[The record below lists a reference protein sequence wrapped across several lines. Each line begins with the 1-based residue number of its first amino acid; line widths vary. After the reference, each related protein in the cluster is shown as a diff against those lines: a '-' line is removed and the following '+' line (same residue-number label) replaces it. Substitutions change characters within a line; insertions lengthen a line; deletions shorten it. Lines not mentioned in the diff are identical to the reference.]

1 MKLVMRKEK
10 VMDYKIEVTES
21 AYKRIKFLQEKAGN
35 NNLKLRIKVTGGGCS
50 GFSYDYAMTEE
61 SKDDDIIYSDGKSS
75 ILIDPKSMK
84 FLKESK
90 IDFVE
95 ELGSQYFSITNPNAI
110 AKCGCGNSF
119 SI

>member
-1 MKLVMRKEK
+1 
-10 VMDYKIEVTES
+10 MDHKIEVTDS
-21 AYKRIKFLQEKAGN
+21 AYKRINFLQDKSDN
-35 NNLKLRIKVTGGGCS
+35 PNLKLRIRVTGGGCS

-61 SKDDDIIYSDGKSS
+61 SKDDDIVFSDGNSS
-75 ILIDPKSMK
+75 ILIDPKSIK

-95 ELGSQYFSITNPNAI
+95 ELGSQYFAITNPNAV

-119 SI
+119 AI

>member
-1 MKLVMRKEK
+1 
-10 VMDYKIEVTES
+10 MDYKIEVTES
-21 AYKRIKFLQEKAGN
+21 AYRRIKFLQEKSN
-35 NNLKLRIKVTGGGCS
+35 NAKLNLRIKVTGGGCS
-50 GFSYDYAMTEE
+50 GFSYDYAMTDEVRE
-61 SKDDDIIYSDGKSS
+61 DDIIFSDTFASVV
-75 ILIDPKSMK
+75 IDPKSIK

-95 ELGSQYFSITNPNAI
+95 ELGSQYFAITNPNAV

>member
-1 MKLVMRKEK
+1 
-10 VMDYKIEVTES
+10 MDYGIEVTEN
-21 AYKRIKFLQEKAGN
+21 AYKRLKFLSDKAEN
-35 NNLKLRIKVTGGGCS
+35 DNLKLRIKVTGGGCS

-61 SKDDDIIYSDGKSS
+61 SSDYDIIFSDGTAS

-95 ELGSQYFSITNPNAI
+95 ELGSQYFAITNPHAT

>member
-1 MKLVMRKEK
+1 
-10 VMDYKIEVTES
+10 MDHKIEVTDS
-21 AYKRIKFLQEKAGN
+21 AFRRIKFLQDKAQN
-35 NNLKLRIKVTGGGCS
+35 SKLKLRIKVTGGGCS

-61 SKDDDIIYSDGKSS
+61 SSKDDIIFKKSDSEVV
-75 ILIDPKSMK
+75 IDPKSIK

-95 ELGSQYFSITNPNAI
+95 ALGSQYFSITNPNAT